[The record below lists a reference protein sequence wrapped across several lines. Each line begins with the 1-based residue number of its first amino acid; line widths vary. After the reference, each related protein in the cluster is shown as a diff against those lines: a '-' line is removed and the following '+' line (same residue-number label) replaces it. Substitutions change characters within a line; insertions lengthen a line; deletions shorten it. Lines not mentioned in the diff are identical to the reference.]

1 MDDHSSSVR
10 PVRSRRHG
18 SRKLDAV
25 TAQLKAE
32 FAWRAR
38 EGLRTY
44 MSRFTESAIEKK
56 RRPKTFFERHGVP
69 NGTFVCVSFIG
80 FLGRGWEQLRALDTV
95 LSESGQPDPGSPQHS
110 FRKSILAFFRIIL
123 AHIIKLQARALRAVL
138 TVPLFLDGPEMSGF
152 KHRLR

>member
-10 PVRSRRHG
+10 PVRLKRHG
-18 SRKLDAV
+18 QRRLDAV

-38 EGLRTY
+38 ERLRAY
-44 MSRFTESAIEKK
+44 MSRFTESAVEKT
-56 RRPKTFFERHGVP
+56 RQPKTFFERHGVP
-69 NGTFVCVSFIG
+69 NGTFVCVGFIG
-80 FLGRGWEQLRALDTV
+80 LFGGAWEQLRALDTV
-95 LSESGQPDPGSPQHS
+95 LSEAGQPDPDSPLHS
-110 FRKSILAFFRIIL
+110 IRKRILAFFRIIL
-123 AHIIKLQARALRAVL
+123 AHKIKLQSRALRAVL